1 MISHKTLFLTF
12 SFWTNHTWSSFLIGL
27 QSHVFCSNQIC
38 IFHFWS
44 IFSLR
49 LDDLDL
55 TSEDEAV
62 GNSCCGFLV
71 RVLRWAIPLHLLLF
85 LLLAIV
91 CFVPITEEDYSCTL
105 ANNFKRSLNQML
117 HYTDGPPP
125 LWEKNLKHRLFLYI
139 LHESLVDLLCR
150 LHKQPCLHI
159 KGYLAPRFNFQLIRK
174 TRP

>member
-1 MISHKTLFLTF
+1 MISHETLFLTF
-12 SFWTNHTWSSFLIGL
+12 SFEPITPDHLFLLAFNQI
-27 QSHVFCSNQIC
+27 SVFCSNQIC

-44 IFSLR
+44 IFSPR

-55 TSEDEAV
+55 KNEDEAV

-125 LWEKNLKHRLFLYI
+125 LWEKKLKHRLFLYI
-139 LHESLVDLLCR
+139 LHESLVLCR
-150 LHKQPCLHI
+150 LHRQPCLHI
-159 KGYLAPRFNFQLIRK
+159 KGYLAPRFNIQLIRK
-174 TRP
+174 TRW